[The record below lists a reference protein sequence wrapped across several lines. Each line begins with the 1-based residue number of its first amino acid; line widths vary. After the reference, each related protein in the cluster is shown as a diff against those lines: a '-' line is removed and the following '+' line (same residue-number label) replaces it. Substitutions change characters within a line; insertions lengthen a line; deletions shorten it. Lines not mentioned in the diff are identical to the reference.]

1 MQPIG
6 LRGIIAFTVI
16 TVVSISFM
24 FLLWFV
30 LRNDRGD
37 RG

>member
-16 TVVSISFM
+16 AVVSISFCV
-24 FLLWFV
+24 LLWFV

>member
-16 TVVSISFM
+16 AVVSISFM

-37 RG
+37 Q

>member
-1 MQPIG
+1 MQQIG
-6 LRGIIAFTVI
+6 LRGIIAFTI
-16 TVVSISFM
+16 IAVVSVSFM

-37 RG
+37 K